1 MIVVPQTPET
11 LVHGSILMAL
21 RRYVVHSYDEPTWEA
36 LLADVGT
43 PGRLFTSLGDYP
55 DGDVMALVGA
65 ACRATGQDADAV
77 LLGFGRFLAADLV
90 STYPFLVDKGWT
102 AFDLIE
108 QTEGTIHTVVRARQA
123 GARPPMLVATRR
135 GPEHVSV
142 RYDSARRLCALA
154 RGIILGV
161 GDHYG
166 TPLQVN
172 ELTCSKKGAPACQI
186 EVLPAWTP
194 PAQRDEQA
202 NPVRLG

>member
-1 MIVVPQTPET
+1 M
-11 LVHGSILMAL
+11 HGSILMAL
-21 RRYVVHSYDEPTWEA
+21 RRYVVKSYDEATWEA
-36 LLADVGT
+36 LLAEVGT

-65 ACRATGQDADAV
+65 ACAATGQDADAV
-77 LLGFGRFLAADLV
+77 LSGFGRFLAADLV
-90 STYPFLVDKGWT
+90 ATYPFLVDRSWT

-108 QTEGTIHTVVRARQA
+108 KTEGTIHTVVRARQV

-142 RYDSARRLCALA
+142 RYDSSRRLCALA

-172 ELTCSKKGAPACQI
+172 ETTCSRKGAPACQI
-186 EVLPAWTP
+186 EVLPAWSAP
-194 PAQRDEQA
+194 VQRDEQA
-202 NPVRLG
+202 TPLRLG